1 MTFRWVYHDFFATLI
16 RIHVSEVD
24 LDPAKWNRS
33 DRIQIRNTFLC
44 AVRPIRIRTPT
55 PNMKKNIFVCLP
67 LLFDDGFLEIYFGC
81 GVRAGFRQLAV
92 QTPITGSSGLILF
105 STICISYMKV
115 LKNFHMVYN
124 FILRKRKIK
133 RKEANFTELLFRNNF
148 TKGFFN
154 GQTAKV

>member
-1 MTFRWVYHDFFATLI
+1 M
-16 RIHVSEVD
+16 
-24 LDPAKWNRS
+24 
-33 DRIQIRNTFLC
+33 IQIRPCCSTNKDQNPPPF
-44 AVRPIRIRTPT
+44 PH
-55 PNMKKNIFVCLP
+55 MKTIIFVCLP